1 MPAGEQTSLGY
12 PVFVG
17 AGLAGLAYVVAL
29 LLSYYF
35 GGGFDQEANIW
46 LASGV
51 AIGLLALTDPV
62 RWPAYLLGIALGAL
76 LGNLL
81 SGADWIAALVYVLEE
96 LVVAAPAV
104 WLLRRLPG
112 SVRSGKPWDDLLHHA

>member
-17 AGLAGLAYVVAL
+17 AGLAGVAYLVAL

-46 LASGV
+46 RASGV

-76 LGNLL
+76 LGNLPG
-81 SGADWIAALVYVLEE
+81 GADGVSALVCALE
-96 LVVAAPAV
+96 
-104 WLLRRLPG
+104 
-112 SVRSGKPWDDLLHHA
+112 